1 MLRIIGVLLILIGLV
16 ALATGGFTYTH
27 REKVIDIGP
36 IQATA
41 EKRDSIPLPPLLGG
55 AALIAGV
62 VVLVASARKKS

>member
-41 EKRDSIPLPPLLGG
+41 EKHDTIPLPPLLGG
-55 AALIAGV
+55 VALIGGIV
-62 VVLVASARKKS
+62 LLVAGARKKS